1 MLKIIISPAKKM
13 NLIEEYPC
21 EPTTPVFLDRALDL
35 HERLKKMTLAE
46 LTTLWGCSDK
56 LAAQN
61 HERLHTYSPEH
72 ALSPALL
79 SYEGIQ
85 YQHIAPGVFTDAQ
98 WNYVNSHLRILSG
111 FYGILAPTDTV
122 VPYRLEMQ
130 AKLKTENDVDLYGY
144 WGNALYEELVRDGM
158 TELVNL
164 ASGEYSKAILPYIK
178 VAPAPSRNGSQT
190 HDSSPSS
197 ETCPPCIPCITCI
210 FGDLDEVCVP
220 RASKWNSRRKYDD
233 ISLFYISRAL
243 CRLRRMK
250 EEDLHAVL
258 FLNKDREYAPRKIQF
273 PACPLLRRT
282 SHDLTSGSV
291 LGDLFRRMPGLT
303 YCDDRPCVQIN
314 GCHTGCM

>member
-46 LTTLWGCSDK
+46 LTALWGCSDK

-210 FGDLDEVCVP
+210 FGELVNDKVKMKGTQAKIARGEMVRWMAEKGIEKAEDIREFKELGYRFRSDLSSPEEYVFLLTP
-220 RASKWNSRRKYDD
+220 KTK
-233 ISLFYISRAL
+233 AL
-243 CRLRRMK
+243 
-250 EEDLHAVL
+250 H
-258 FLNKDREYAPRKIQF
+258 
-273 PACPLLRRT
+273 
-282 SHDLTSGSV
+282 
-291 LGDLFRRMPGLT
+291 
-303 YCDDRPCVQIN
+303 
-314 GCHTGCM
+314 

>member
-46 LTTLWGCSDK
+46 LTALWGCSDK

-61 HERLHTYSPEH
+61 HERLHTYSPER

-210 FGDLDEVCVP
+210 FGELVNDKVKMKGTQAKIARGEMVRWMAEKGIEKAEDIREFKELGYRFRSDLSSRDEYVFLLTP
-220 RASKWNSRRKYDD
+220 DS
-233 ISLFYISRAL
+233 
-243 CRLRRMK
+243 
-250 EEDLHAVL
+250 AV
-258 FLNKDREYAPRKIQF
+258 
-273 PACPLLRRT
+273 
-282 SHDLTSGSV
+282 
-291 LGDLFRRMPGLT
+291 
-303 YCDDRPCVQIN
+303 
-314 GCHTGCM
+314 

>member
-21 EPTTPVFLDRALDL
+21 ELTTPVFLDRALDL

-46 LTTLWGCSDK
+46 LTALWGCSDK

-61 HERLHTYSPEH
+61 HERLHTYSPER

-210 FGDLDEVCVP
+210 FGELVNDKVKMKGTQAKIARGEMVRWMAEKGIEKAEDIREFKELGYRFRSDL
-220 RASKWNSRRKYDD
+220 S
-233 ISLFYISRAL
+233 SLEEYVFLLTPKTKAL
-243 CRLRRMK
+243 
-250 EEDLHAVL
+250 H
-258 FLNKDREYAPRKIQF
+258 
-273 PACPLLRRT
+273 
-282 SHDLTSGSV
+282 
-291 LGDLFRRMPGLT
+291 
-303 YCDDRPCVQIN
+303 
-314 GCHTGCM
+314 